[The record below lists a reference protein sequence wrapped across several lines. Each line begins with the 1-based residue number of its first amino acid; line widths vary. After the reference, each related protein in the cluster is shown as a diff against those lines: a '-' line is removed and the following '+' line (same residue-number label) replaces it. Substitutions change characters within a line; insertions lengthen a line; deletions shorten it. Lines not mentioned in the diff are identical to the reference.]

1 VRVVG
6 GTARGRRLR
15 APAGGSIRPTA
26 DRVREAVFDMIR
38 SRRAVEGAT
47 VADLFAGTGALG
59 IEALSLGATSVTFVD
74 RDAEAIRAIRANLAS
89 TGLGDAEDQG
99 RVRVVRSDVL
109 RWLEGHGDE
118 PFDLALCDPPYGF
131 EAWDEVLE
139 RLGAALA
146 VLEADRQLPLG
157 AGWETLKTKRYGGTV
172 VTLARRFPDNAK
184 GPM

>member
-1 VRVVG
+1 MVSSRQG
-6 GTARGRRLR
+6 AARPPGR
-15 APAGGSIRPTA
+15 GPTA

-74 RDAEAIRAIRANLAS
+74 QDAEAIRTIRANLAS

-109 RWLEGHGDE
+109 RWLEG
-118 PFDLALCDPPYGF
+118 
-131 EAWDEVLE
+131 
-139 RLGAALA
+139 
-146 VLEADRQLPLG
+146 
-157 AGWETLKTKRYGGTV
+157 
-172 VTLARRFPDNAK
+172 
-184 GPM
+184 